1 MNQQANM
8 LKIEHNL
15 YNLPSVSMSSIA
27 KDSIDHQFKVLQ
39 KFVLTEHVQ
48 ILSCDFSLNNKG

>member
-8 LKIEHNL
+8 LKIKHNL

-27 KDSIDHQFKVLQ
+27 KDSINHQFKVLQ
-39 KFVLTEHVQ
+39 KFVLTEHV
-48 ILSCDFSLNNKG
+48 